1 MIRDMKAKLKDNPMQ
16 INFVKKFTNMGNGFS
31 LSERLHALIKISP
44 ETFADAQK
52 KKLNFVDKVSNT
64 RNYYSHGS
72 KELKEKAVLET
83 DKLFNL
89 IQEMKL
95 LFECSLLK
103 ELHFSSDQIDK
114 IMTHNREVRNY
125 AKDNPLE

>member
-1 MIRDMKAKLKDNPMQ
+1 MTVLKYHVQKLMHVA
-16 INFVKKFTNMGNGFS
+16 I
-31 LSERLHALIKISP
+31 HALIKISP
-44 ETFADAQK
+44 ETFVDAQK
-52 KKLNFVDKVSNT
+52 EKLNFVDKVSNT

-103 ELHFSSDQIDK
+103 ELSFSQKRMDK
-114 IMTHNREVRNY
+114 IMAHNREVRNY